1 MSSGDEIQF
10 VVRSWQASSFLSE
23 FYLLQRRRENVAHL
37 SRNFALLAN
46 WKIKAAFQ
54 PEHQAR
60 SDLHFTSSFH
70 CSINQFCQ
78 GESSKEIVCASQVEA
93 ILLKRKSSIVMEK

>member
-10 VVRSWQASSFLSE
+10 VVRSWQAGSFLSE
-23 FYLLQRRRENVAHL
+23 FYLLQRRENVAHL

-54 PEHQAR
+54 LEHQAR
-60 SDLHFTSSFH
+60 SDPHITSIFH

-78 GESSKEIVCASQVEA
+78 GESSQEIVCASQVEA